1 MNEELISLR
10 DEMREG
16 FAEMRREMRQGFE
29 GLRGEVSGLRADVV
43 ELRQDVIAL
52 RVRIEVLEQR
62 VGALEQGVGVLE
74 QRVGVLEQR
83 VTANGVMLEA
93 LRDQVRPLAQTHAF
107 LAAQVE
113 RQTRRQDVTNK
124 QLALLRA
131 SYSELD
137 RRVTRL
143 EPRPGRAT
151 RACSRLPGTSHA

>member
-1 MNEELISLR
+1 MNDLIILR

-16 FAEMRREMRQGFE
+16 FAEMRRETRQGFE
-29 GLRGEVSGLRADVV
+29 GLRAEIS

-52 RVRIEVLEQR
+52 RTRID
-62 VGALEQGVGVLE
+62 ALE

-83 VTANGVMLEA
+83 VTATGLLLEA
-93 LRDQVRPLAQTHAF
+93 LRDQVRQLAWAHAF

-113 RQTRRQDVTNK
+113 RQDVTNQ

-131 SYSELD
+131 SCSELD

-143 EPRPGRAT
+143 ETQAGQGD
-151 RACSRLPGTSHA
+151 LPGTSSS